1 MYVLTIDVTYRYIDF
16 QCFNVLPEFS
26 HFICGEYHS
35 RVCCDSFQI
44 TMNVLLE
51 LIIAQPIL
59 LVQISLGGLTVP
71 VNRALLEMD
80 ISTAQ
85 VRI

>member
-1 MYVLTIDVTYRYIDF
+1 M
-16 QCFNVLPEFS
+16 PEFF
-26 HFICGEYHS
+26 HFIYGEYHS

-51 LIIAQPIL
+51 LIIAQLIL
-59 LVQISLGGLTVP
+59 LVQIPLGVLTVP

-80 ISTAQ
+80 IATVQ
-85 VRI
+85 VRIQGLLLLPRLTMF